1 MSPDSTMPKED
12 TKLPDWSKLSGIVIS
27 SASHALAE
35 VKQMSNQVVSPP
47 GVHLPDWSKVSG
59 AVLSRAS
66 DALAE
71 VKQLSDQA
79 ISKKDD
85 INLPNIDWSK
95 VSGDIISHGSDALTG
110 AKQLVNQVSAYG
122 HWSSDMPAFQQYQE
136 KAWQLIGMIS
146 NPFGVHWIK
155 VWGTILAGT
164 SNLRDN
170 ILSGVSKL
178 WGVIPSDPFRL
189 WRFILSKLWGTARV
203 PIPLSTSNSNLCTAL
218 SCVSYA
224 LIGVNAWSIRHPYF
238 AAAVLLSISG
248 DPDILLGPL
257 QLTGKPAPYTRTSTD
272 PDYYET
278 TITSKYE
285 NVDTR
290 KAESTVV
297 LSVSWLTGLGAMFV
311 LGRTWGWW
319 D

>member
-1 MSPDSTMPKED
+1 MGFADSSLTCF
-12 TKLPDWSKLSGIVIS
+12 
-27 SASHALAE
+27 
-35 VKQMSNQVVSPP
+35 SNQAVSPP
-47 GVHLPDWSKVSG
+47 DVNLPDWSKVSS

-71 VKQLSDQA
+71 VKQLSNQA

-95 VSGDIISHGSDALTG
+95 VSGDIISHGSNALTG

-146 NPFGVHWIK
+146 NLFGVHWIK

-170 ILSGVSKL
+170 VLSGVSKL
-178 WGVIPSDPFRL
+178 WGVIHSVPFRL
-189 WRFILSKLWGTARV
+189 WSFILSKLRGTAKT
-203 PIPLSTSNSNLCTAL
+203 PLSTSDSNSFTVL
-218 SCVSYA
+218 SCISHA
-224 LIGVNAWSIRHPYF
+224 LTGVNAWSIRHPYF

-257 QLTGKPAPYTRTSTD
+257 TGKPAPYTGTSTV
-272 PDYYET
+272 PNYCENP
-278 TITSKYE
+278 ITNRCE
-285 NVDTR
+285 NVDAR
-290 KAESTVV
+290 KSESTVV
-297 LSVSWLTGLGAMFV
+297 LSVSWLTGLGALFV
-311 LGRTWGWW
+311 LGRGWGWW
-319 D
+319 DMVVPCISVVRRGVL

>member
-1 MSPDSTMPKED
+1 MPKED
-12 TKLPDWSKLSGIVIS
+12 TKLLDWSKLSGIVIS

-35 VKQMSNQVVSPP
+35 VKQMSNQAVSPP
-47 GVHLPDWSKVSG
+47 DVNLPDWSKVSG

-85 INLPNIDWSK
+85 ITLPNIDWSK
-95 VSGDIISHGSDALTG
+95 VSGDIISHGSNALTG
-110 AKQLVNQVSAYG
+110 AKGLVNQVSMYR
-122 HWSSDMPAFQQYQE
+122 HWSSDMLVLQQYQE

-155 VWGTILAGT
+155 VWGTVLAGT
-164 SNLRDN
+164 SNLRNN

-178 WGVIPSDPFRL
+178 WGVIPSVPFRL
-189 WRFILSKLWGTARV
+189 WSFILSKLWGTART
-203 PIPLSTSNSNLCTAL
+203 PLSTSDSNSFTAL
-218 SCVSYA
+218 SCVSHA
-224 LIGVNAWSIRHPYF
+224 LTGVNAWSIRHPYF

-257 QLTGKPAPYTRTSTD
+257 TGKPAPYTRTSTV
-272 PDYYET
+272 PNYCENP
-278 TITSKYE
+278 ITNRCE
-285 NVDTR
+285 NVDAR
-290 KAESTVV
+290 KSESTVV
-297 LSVSWLTGLGAMFV
+297 LSVSWLTGLGALFV

>member
-1 MSPDSTMPKED
+1 MSKED
-12 TKLPDWSKLSGIVIS
+12 KKLPDWSKLSGIVVS

-35 VKQMSNQVVSPP
+35 VKQISNQAVSPP
-47 GVHLPDWSKVSG
+47 DVNLPDWSKVSG

-71 VKQLSDQA
+71 VKQLSNQA

-85 INLPNIDWSK
+85 IHLPNIDWSK

-122 HWSSDMPAFQQYQE
+122 HWSSDMPAFQQYQG

-178 WGVIPSDPFRL
+178 WGVIPSVPFRL
-189 WRFILSKLWGTARV
+189 WSFILSKLRGTAKT
-203 PIPLSTSNSNLCTAL
+203 PLSTSDSNSFTVL
-218 SCVSYA
+218 SCISHA
-224 LIGVNAWSIRHPYF
+224 LTGVNAWSVRHPYF

-278 TITSKYE
+278 AITSKYE
-285 NVDTR
+285 DVDTR

-297 LSVSWLTGLGAMFV
+297 LSVSWLTGLGAMFI